1 MVRLLS
7 GFVLIAVFA
16 AAIWFLAPLP
26 LLVVAEVVLMMA
38 VAEYARLAE
47 RIGATIPVVPAAT
60 GAGVVCAALAFP
72 WGGTEVAVMAVGLA
86 MGALAVGAGRISPEV
101 PLRVFAAVFPA
112 IYLGLPLGALVAVH
126 SLAGREAVLLLL
138 VTIIVSDTAQ
148 FYTGRLLGR
157 HLMTPA
163 ISPKKTIE
171 GAIGGFVAGTATLVL
186 VGRWWLPGPVSP
198 GWLAG
203 LGLSVV
209 GFGILGD
216 LFESL
221 LKRSAGV
228 KDSSGLIPGHGGVLD
243 RIDSLLFA
251 VPVYYIFLRYGLR
264 VVA

>member
-7 GFVLIAVFA
+7 GFVLLAVFA

-26 LLVVAEVVLMMA
+26 LLAVAEVVLMLA
-38 VAEYARLAE
+38 VAEYARLTA
-47 RIGATIPVVPAAT
+47 RVGAAIPVVPAAA
-60 GAGVVCAALAFP
+60 GAGVVCAALAVLQ
-72 WGGTEVAVMAVGLA
+72 GGAEVPVMAVGLA
-86 MGALAVGAGRISPEV
+86 IGALAVGAGRIAPEV
-101 PLRVFAAVFPA
+101 PIRVFAAVFPT

-126 SLAGREAVLLLL
+126 KLAGREAVLLLL
-138 VTIIVSDTAQ
+138 LTVIVSDTAQ
-148 FYTGRLLGR
+148 LYTGRLLGR

-171 GAIGGFVAGTATLVL
+171 GAVGGFVAGTAVLVL
-186 VGRWWLPGPVSP
+186 VGRWWLPQAVSP
-198 GWLAG
+198 WWLAG
-203 LGLSVV
+203 LGVAVV

-228 KDSSGLIPGHGGVLD
+228 KDSSSLIPGHGGVLD

-251 VPVYYIFLRYGLR
+251 IPVYYIFLRYGLR